1 VCDLASAEAAD
12 SEFLERLRRMH
23 VRQGRRAPAI
33 AGQGLRD
40 ARVRAPS
47 FQRYLTKPV
56 DGDELRAAVLEQFHR

>member
-1 VCDLASAEAAD
+1 MTTISRATSFGQCLA
-12 SEFLERLRRMH
+12 L
-23 VRQGRRAPAI
+23 

-40 ARVRAPS
+40 ARVRAPG